1 MEHFLKCLKLI
12 FDEKNGNEFSDIF
25 LNDYPYELD
34 SEEAEEFF
42 KAKNIKTPSSPH
54 PLPTTASDHISI
66 ELKKNLK
73 SSNIK
78 KDIKRLNKSKNAK
91 SCGNTNKSH
100 HKNSKISNN
109 QNSDDDDDEEENNN
123 NTYTTGE
130 ETSDFDTSNN
140 HNSSK
145 NASLKTNGFC
155 QLPLSEENSG
165 RRRSNRTVTTRT
177 STRSYTSSKT
187 KASLKLNKA
196 NSKLNSKKSSSKFNL
211 KMKKKSDDND
221 GDEGDEELEEE
232 EDVEDDEE
240 EEDDSHAENGDD
252 IESHDGDLDE
262 DEDEEQSL
270 SSDQN
275 FDQDKILKIN
285 FSDRETRNRFL
296 YYHKSTYKVNDGK
309 SCQQWKI
316 YNKKLL
322 SKLKNSECSKSIDE
336 QTLEND
342 QTAHEEHSIKRRK
355 FSTTEYAKFK
365 REKKEL
371 NNFILTNFSTH
382 NELDTLKRLFYGP
395 FFNQSNTENK
405 QARSI
410 SNSKPM
416 TGNKKEISKEK
427 TPSEDLNSE
436 FIRRHQS
443 KTARSEKR
451 SLLSDEKQTT
461 FKRRLYDD
469 QSLSNEESTFRIVN
483 RQKLELVNRCI
494 CLSTIFRNLSFVPG
508 NDVELCKHTS
518 LLKILAKL
526 LVFKHSHKIVFFNDS
541 DGDDDEFL
549 DEEFECIKE
558 LKVKNL
564 FYDNHEQDK
573 DDESWLECVNLL
585 RENTLV
591 TIANIAGQLRLN
603 YLDEDVI
610 QLYAHGLI
618 HWSICKSKEAQ
629 DTLLTISETSMLSP
643 QRLAIETLSKMT
655 IHEINVDL
663 ILVTISNMRPYLNM
677 LVNILCSEW
686 LVKRDDETL
695 REFAIVLMTAMAK
708 CDQFAARAISKYVS
722 FLIGFIEEFEEQT
735 RRITLTHPNL
745 NTNNEGHSNI
755 NEEHLGTTIEMLRR
769 CANCIMY
776 VSLFNENI
784 SYIMKYE
791 HRLLDL
797 TTSQYVDYKVVQT
810 LAQVLF
816 YCSSS
821 SSVNIVSRSSS
832 NNLQCQSI

>member
-34 SEEAEEFF
+34 SEEVEDFF
-42 KAKNIKTPSSPH
+42 NAKNIKTPSSPH
-54 PLPTTASDHISI
+54 PPTTTATDDITS
-66 ELKKNLK
+66 EQKKNLK
-73 SSNIK
+73 SSNLK
-78 KDIKRLNKSKNAK
+78 SNIKRLNKSRNAN
-91 SCGNTNKSH
+91 SCDNTKSH
-100 HKNSKISNN
+100 HKNSKINTN
-109 QNSDDDDDEEENNN
+109 QNSDDDDEEENDNN
-123 NTYTTGE
+123 NNTTGE
-130 ETSDFDTSNN
+130 ETSDFDASNN

-145 NASLKTNGFC
+145 NSSLKTNGFC

-165 RRRSNRTVTTRT
+165 RRRSNRTATTRT
-177 STRSYTSSKT
+177 STLSFTSSKT

-196 NSKLNSKKSSSKFNL
+196 KSKLNSKKSSNKFMM

-221 GDEGDEELEEE
+221 GDERDEELEEE
-232 EDVEDDEE
+232 D
-240 EEDDSHAENGDD
+240 EDDSHAENGDD
-252 IESHDGDLDE
+252 IESHDGDIDE

-270 SSDQN
+270 NSDQN

-296 YYHKSTYKVNDGK
+296 YYHKSTYKVNDRK

-316 YNKKLL
+316 YNKKML
-322 SKLKNSECSKSIDE
+322 SKLKNCEVSKSIE

-342 QTAHEEHSIKRRK
+342 TTSEEYSIKRRK
-355 FSTTEYAKFK
+355 FSTTEFTKFK

-395 FFNQSNTENK
+395 FF
-405 QARSI
+405 ARSF
-410 SNSKPM
+410 NDSKS
-416 TGNKKEISKEK
+416 TSENKKEISKEE
-427 TPSEDLNSE
+427 TPSEDLNSD
-436 FIRRHQS
+436 FVRRHQS
-443 KTARSEKR
+443 KAGKSEKR
-451 SLLSDEKQTT
+451 SLISDDLQQQKQTT

-526 LVFKHSHKIVFFNDS
+526 LVFKHSHKIVFFNDNTNPNTTEFDDS
-541 DGDDDEFL
+541 DGDDEFL

-629 DTLLTISETSMLSP
+629 DTLITISETSMLSP

-722 FLIGFIEEFEEQT
+722 FLIGYIEEFEEQT

-745 NTNNEGHSNI
+745 NTNNEGYSNI

-776 VSLFNENI
+776 LSLFNENI

-821 SSVNIVSRSSS
+821 SSVTIVSRSSS